1 MLMENREKLEV
12 LTITMEECAEV
23 IKECSKIQRF
33 GLTPDKN
40 MLELEIGDLM
50 CMIEILEEYGMID
63 LEQVKMAARGKREK
77 LRQWSTLN
85 V

>member
-1 MLMENREKLEV
+1 MLMENREKLEI

-33 GLTPDKN
+33 GLNPKQN

-50 CMIEILEEYGMID
+50 CMIGILEENGMID
-63 LEQVKMAARGKREK
+63 MDQVTIAAKSKRNK
-77 LRQWSTLN
+77 LKQWSNLN

>member
-1 MLMENREKLEV
+1 MLMENREKLEI

-23 IKECSKIQRF
+23 VKECSKIQRF
-33 GLTPDKN
+33 GLNPKQN

-50 CMIEILEEYGMID
+50 CMIGILEENGMID
-63 LEQVKMAARGKREK
+63 MDQVTIAAKSKRNK
-77 LRQWSTLN
+77 LKQWSNLN

>member
-1 MLMENREKLEV
+1 MMMENQEKVEL
-12 LTITMEECAEV
+12 LTITMEECSEV

-33 GLTPDKN
+33 GLTPNKN

-77 LRQWSTLN
+77 LKQWSTLN

>member
-1 MLMENREKLEV
+1 MMMENKEKVEL

-77 LRQWSTLN
+77 LKQWSTLN

>member
-1 MLMENREKLEV
+1 MIMQNQEKVEL
-12 LTITMEECAEV
+12 LTITMEECSEV

-33 GLTPDKN
+33 GLTPNKS

-77 LRQWSTLN
+77 LKQWSTLN

>member
-1 MLMENREKLEV
+1 MMMANQEKVEL

-33 GLTPDKN
+33 GLTPAKN

-63 LEQVKMAARGKREK
+63 LSQVKMAARGKREK
-77 LRQWSTLN
+77 LKQWSTLN

>member
-12 LTITMEECAEV
+12 LTITMEECAEL

>member
-1 MLMENREKLEV
+1 MLMENREKLEI

-23 IKECSKIQRF
+23 VKECSKIQRF
-33 GLTPDKN
+33 GLNPKQN

-50 CMIEILEEYGMID
+50 CMIDILEEHGMID
-63 LEQVKMAARGKREK
+63 MSQVKLASKSKRNK
-77 LRQWSTLN
+77 LKQWSNLN